1 MLIVQVLNKHVQDY
15 TCACKVCLNS
25 YVHAIIVRLHLEL
38 PWIYYVHAMK
48 LGHDLIRYL
57 CSHEVVLDAVL
68 LHFTCFTL
76 IIKISEY
83 LPQET
88 KFRLS
93 TMVWNINCE
102 GGRIGLQ
109 AMEYKCNGEWE
120 GEGERE
126 REWFGYQS
134 LYPLNTL
141 PFLELFHHSKSH
153 TCRDQTLH

>member
-1 MLIVQVLNKHVQDY
+1 M
-15 TCACKVCLNS
+15 

-120 GEGERE
+120 GEGERD
-126 REWFGYQS
+126 RESGLATKAYIHSIRFPS
-134 LYPLNTL
+134 LSYSTILNLIHVEIKPYTSRL
-141 PFLELFHHSKSH
+141 I
-153 TCRDQTLH
+153 